1 MREELSIVPDFTGLL
16 QFDREQ
22 CTPPVLSLVK
32 TRYPYWIPGSVFWG
46 PVNMGFPVIDKK
58 RKEMPTPE
66 ISTAENF
73 KKLIRDAEPWFADI
87 RLEKI
92 REGYPGK
99 YYNRIRTSENAV
111 IEFEKVVGCVEAEFA
126 GKTWREILFLEKT
139 QEVLENLAI
148 HPESF
153 MGTEQK
159 NIRLVSENNGQSW
172 YIESGVPD
180 FVVTKFLYHV
190 TSHGQFLYGVSCRI
204 LDFNLN
210 LEKKVQELLEAGYQV
225 EQDSTDVVKVS
236 PGKVW
241 GSTTLSR
248 NFLVNHQKM
257 SESELLNMEIKP
269 SLYSQLK
276 ERFGLIWGFR

>member
-1 MREELSIVPDFTGLL
+1 
-16 QFDREQ
+16 
-22 CTPPVLSLVK
+22 
-32 TRYPYWIPGSVFWG
+32 
-46 PVNMGFPVIDKK
+46 
-58 RKEMPTPE
+58 MPTPE

-87 RLEKI
+87 PLEKI
-92 REGYPGK
+92 REGYPGT

-126 GKTWREILFLEKT
+126 GKTWGEILFLEKT

-153 MGTEQK
+153 MGNGQK
-159 NIRLVSENNGQSW
+159 SIRLVSENNGQSW

-204 LDFNLN
+204 LDINLN
-210 LEKKVQELLEAGYQV
+210 LEKKVEELLEAGYQV

-248 NFLVNHQKM
+248 NFRVNHQKM
-257 SESELLNMEIKP
+257 SESELLKMEIKL
-269 SLYSQLK
+269 SFYSQLK

>member
-1 MREELSIVPDFTGLL
+1 
-16 QFDREQ
+16 
-22 CTPPVLSLVK
+22 
-32 TRYPYWIPGSVFWG
+32 
-46 PVNMGFPVIDKK
+46 
-58 RKEMPTPE
+58 MPTPE

-73 KKLIRDAEPWFADI
+73 KKLIRDAEPWFADS

-99 YYNRIRTSENAV
+99 NYNRIRTSENAV
-111 IEFEKVVGCVEAEFA
+111 IEFEKVVGCVDAEFA
-126 GKTWREILFLEKT
+126 GKTWREILFQEKT

-180 FVVTKFLYHV
+180 FVVTKFLYQV

-204 LDFNLN
+204 LDIHTN
-210 LEKKVQELLEAGYQV
+210 LEKKVEELLEAGYQV
-225 EQDSTDVVKVS
+225 ELDSTDVMKVS

-241 GSTTLSR
+241 GSTTLTR

-257 SESELLNMEIKP
+257 TEAELLKMEIKP
-269 SLYSQLK
+269 SFYSKLK
-276 ERFGLIWGFR
+276 ARFGLIWGFR